1 MTTTPSEQKLTLSVS
16 KESLTFQYLVPE
28 AGAYLG
34 TVDNQSISFKA
45 PLRLTGVLEDYCV
58 PTPPEFYPRTDGP
71 HVVVLF
77 AADGEY
83 TVESPP
89 SFRVVLPYESFAERV
104 APGFYL
110 GSITGASITFQITS
124 GRRSATPIH
133 TTLPGGDYVKG
144 VDIPILIQVAA
155 PLVDA
160 ST

>member
-1 MTTTPSEQKLTLSVS
+1 MTSNPTEQQLTLSVS

-34 TVDNQSISFKA
+34 TSRGSLIHFRA
-45 PLRLTGVLEDYCV
+45 PLRLTGVTEDYCV
-58 PTPPEFYPRTDGP
+58 PNNPSGPQLRVVRFTKDG
-71 HVVVLF
+71 
-77 AADGEY
+77 DY
-83 TVESPP
+83 TVEDPP
-89 SFRVVLPYESFAERV
+89 SFRALLPYESFAERV
-104 APGFYL
+104 APGFYI
-110 GSITGASITFQITS
+110 GSITGAAITFQITS

>member
-34 TVDNQSISFKA
+34 TLSGSLIHFRA
-45 PLRLTGVLEDYCV
+45 PLRLTGVAEDYCV
-58 PTPPEFYPRTDGP
+58 VPPEFYLRTDGP

-77 AADGEY
+77 TADGEY

-104 APGFYL
+104 TPGFYL
-110 GSITGASITFQITS
+110 GSITGASITFKVPT
-124 GRRSATPIH
+124 GRRSTAPIH

-144 VDIPILIQVAA
+144 VDIPLLIQVAA

-160 ST
+160 SA